1 MSDVKQR
8 GPQYFLLVVIA
19 LTIIFIGNFLK
30 PKTIAKTEMTPQ
42 AMTSAKRQVKK
53 QESAFEKTPFPRAKQ
68 ADTVNMM
75 VSKDTAPVKI
85 DQWYRNL
92 LKQYTSETKDLSSKH
107 DVVIRYYRKPKDE
120 NRIDSLR
127 RLGFYIHER
136 PVKKQLQEFHT
147 NTIYYGDSVRREDV
161 MVVAYQLKM
170 AGFKLQAIEH
180 SRFGDNWKS
189 HSIELGTDT
198 TMLTVPELSLDTI
211 RYIVENNPY
220 IKTRM

>member
-8 GPQYFLLVVIA
+8 GPQYFLLVVVVLA
-19 LTIIFIGNFLK
+19 VIIVGNFLK
-30 PKTIAKTEMTPQ
+30 PKSKAKTEMKPKVM
-42 AMTSAKRQVKK
+42 ASSKKEFKK
-53 QESAFEKTPFPRAKQ
+53 QEPEFEKILPSKNEKT
-68 ADTVNMM
+68 DSLSMM
-75 VSKDTAPVKI
+75 ASKDTMPIKI
-85 DQWYRNL
+85 DQWYQEL
-92 LKQYTSETKDLSSKH
+92 LKQYTSEANDLSGQH

-127 RLGFYIHER
+127 VLGFYIHER
-136 PVKKQLQEFHT
+136 PTKKQLQQFHT

-170 AGFKLQAIEH
+170 AGFKLQAVEH